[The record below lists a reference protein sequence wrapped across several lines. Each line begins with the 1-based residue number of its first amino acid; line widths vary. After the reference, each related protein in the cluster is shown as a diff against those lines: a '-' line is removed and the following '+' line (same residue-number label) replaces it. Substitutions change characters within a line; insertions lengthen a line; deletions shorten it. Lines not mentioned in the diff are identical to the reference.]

1 MGAFYKPG
9 GYKGSGSTFECDGGH
24 ILGVKRGFN
33 VGIRCSVERR
43 FMYRVVRG

>member
-24 ILGVKRGFN
+24 IRDKTSIRVGKVHAVAYRGA
-33 VGIRCSVERR
+33 
-43 FMYRVVRG
+43 